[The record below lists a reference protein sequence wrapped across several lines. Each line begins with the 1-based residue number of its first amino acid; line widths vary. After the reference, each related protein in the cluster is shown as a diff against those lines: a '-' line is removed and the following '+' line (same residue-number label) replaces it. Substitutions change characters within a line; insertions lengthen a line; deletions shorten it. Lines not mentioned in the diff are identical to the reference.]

1 MKQKHEVVCFGEVLW
16 DVLPTGA
23 LPGGAPMNVAYHL
36 QKLGVNA
43 AMISRVGQDDRGEQL
58 KKVLQQNGLSLEYL
72 QTDEQHETGVVNA
85 TFRPNNEVLYD
96 IVFPVAWDF
105 IEWNA
110 SLQNLVEESTV
121 FVYGS
126 LAARNEI
133 SRKTLFK
140 LREAAH
146 KRVLDINLRP
156 PHFNTELIEDLLRNT
171 DIVKLNDHELDFI
184 TQSHHSNSVIED
196 KIRFLQDKFSIPVII
211 VTRGSKGAILCNEGQ
226 LFNHGGFKVTVCDTV
241 GSGDAFLAAFIYK
254 SLKGAGP
261 HEQLQYANA
270 VGAFIA
276 SRQGA
281 CPEYGQEQIEE
292 WINGIVVPD

>member
-36 QKLGVNA
+36 QKQGVKT
-43 AMISRVGQDDRGEQL
+43 AMISRVGRDERGDLL
-58 KKVLQQNGLSLEYL
+58 KNILGQNKMSLEFI

-105 IEWNA
+105 IEWSS
-110 SLQNLVEESTV
+110 SLQTLVEESTV

-126 LAARNEI
+126 LAARNET
-133 SRKTLFK
+133 SRKTLYK

-156 PHFNTELIEDLLRNT
+156 PHFNLELIEDLLRNA

-184 TQSHHSNSVIED
+184 TQSQHYSSIDD
-196 KIRFLQDKFSIPVII
+196 KIRFLQEKFSIPVVI
-211 VTRGSKGAILCNEGQ
+211 VTRGSSGAILCNEGE

-254 SLKGAGP
+254 SLKGARP
-261 HEQLQYANA
+261 EEQLQYANA

-276 SRQGA
+276 SKQGA
-281 CPEYGQEQIEE
+281 CPEYGLQQIEE
-292 WINGIVVPD
+292 WINGIVVT

>member
-1 MKQKHEVVCFGEVLW
+1 MNQKPEVVCFGEVLW

-36 QKLGVNA
+36 QKLGVTT
-43 AMISRVGQDDRGEQL
+43 AMISRIGRDDRGEQL
-58 KKVLQQNGLSLEYL
+58 KKVLQQNQVSLEYI
-72 QTDEQHETGVVNA
+72 QTDDLHETGVVNA

-96 IVFPVAWDF
+96 IVFPVAWDY
-105 IEWNA
+105 IEWMP
-110 SLQNLVEESTV
+110 SLQTLVEESTF

-126 LAARNEI
+126 LCARDET

-140 LREAAH
+140 LREAAS
-146 KRVLDINLRP
+146 KRVVDINLRP
-156 PHFNTELIEDLLRNT
+156 PHFNAELLDDLLQNA

-184 TQSHHSNSVIED
+184 TQSHHSKSVIED
-196 KIRFLQDKFSIPVII
+196 KIRFLQDKFSIPIVI
-211 VTRGSKGAILCNEGQ
+211 VTRGGSGAILCNEGE
-226 LFNHGGFKVTVCDTV
+226 LYKHGGFKVTVCDTV

-254 SLKGAGP
+254 SLQGVP
-261 HEQLQYANA
+261 PYEQLQYANA

-276 SRQGA
+276 SNQGA

-292 WINGIVVPD
+292 WIKGVVPH

>member
-1 MKQKHEVVCFGEVLW
+1 MNQKPEVVCFGEVLW

-36 QKLGVNA
+36 QKLGVTT
-43 AMISRVGQDDRGEQL
+43 AMISRIGRDDRGEQL
-58 KKVLQQNGLSLEYL
+58 KKVLQQNQVSLEYI
-72 QTDEQHETGVVNA
+72 QTDDLHETGVVNA

-96 IVFPVAWDF
+96 IVFPVAWDY
-105 IEWNA
+105 IEWMP
-110 SLQNLVEESTV
+110 SLQTLVEESTF

-126 LAARNEI
+126 LCARDET

-140 LREAAH
+140 LREAAS
-146 KRVLDINLRP
+146 KRVVDINLRP
-156 PHFNTELIEDLLRNT
+156 PHFNAELLDDLLQNA

-184 TQSHHSNSVIED
+184 TQSHHSKSVIED
-196 KIRFLQDKFSIPVII
+196 KIRFLQDKFSIPIVI
-211 VTRGSKGAILCNEGQ
+211 VTRGGSGAILCNEGE
-226 LFNHGGFKVTVCDTV
+226 LYKHGGFKVTVCDTV

-254 SLKGAGP
+254 SLQGVP
-261 HEQLQYANA
+261 PYEQLQYANA

-276 SRQGA
+276 SNQGA

-292 WINGIVVPD
+292 WIKGVVAH

>member
-1 MKQKHEVVCFGEVLW
+1 

-23 LPGGAPMNVAYHL
+23 LPGGAPLNVAYHL

-43 AMISRVGQDDRGEQL
+43 VMISRIGRDERGEQL
-58 KKVLQQNGLSLEYL
+58 KEILQQNKLPLEFIQADDY
-72 QTDEQHETGVVNA
+72 HETGVVNA

-105 IEWNA
+105 IEWNP
-110 SLQNLVEESTV
+110 SLQTLVEESSV

-126 LAARNEI
+126 LSARNET

-140 LREAAH
+140 LREAAT
-146 KRVLDINLRP
+146 KRVVDINLRP
-156 PHFNTELIEDLLRNT
+156 PHFNAELIDDLLQNA
-171 DIVKLNDHELDFI
+171 DVVKLNDHELDFI
-184 TQSHHSNSVIED
+184 TQPHHSNSVIED
-196 KIRFLQDKFSIPVII
+196 KIRFLQDKYAIPVVI
-211 VTRGSKGAILCNEGQ
+211 VTRGGSGAILCNEGE

-254 SLKGAGP
+254 SLQGAQP
-261 HEQLQYANA
+261 NEQLQYANA

-276 SRQGA
+276 SKQGA

-292 WINGIVVPD
+292 WIKGVMVP